1 MKKKFLI
8 LAFGIFTI
16 SNLANASQT
25 FWLDC
30 IDHDVPVCTVDEDY
44 FDNEADYKSY
54 IRELM
59 EIYC

>member
-8 LAFGIFTI
+8 LAFGLFTI

-25 FWLDC
+25 VWLDC

>member
-1 MKKKFLI
+1 MKNKFLI
-8 LAFGIFTI
+8 LAFGLFTI

-25 FWLDC
+25 VWLDC

-44 FDNEADYKSY
+44 FDSNEEYREY
-54 IRELM
+54 ISVLM